1 MESEVLNMDNGI
13 FLTVNILIV
22 LTTLIFL
29 KLVGGIFMSEHVW
42 CHGPSCH
49 LNHTV

>member
-29 KLVGGIFMSEHVW
+29 KLVGVYYNVSMYGAMDQVAI
-42 CHGPSCH
+42 
-49 LNHTV
+49 

>member
-13 FLTVNILIV
+13 FLTVNILII

-29 KLVGGIFMSEHVW
+29 KLVGGI
-42 CHGPSCH
+42 
-49 LNHTV
+49 L